1 MWGAGGVVL
10 AFRNQPTVSE
20 ATAEWEAWGGRVGT
34 GQHTEHKGRW
44 VRMDGVWEPRLRVR
58 EKNFMVEILKRESL
72 ELAELESSWCEL
84 KLQT

>member
-1 MWGAGGVVL
+1 M
-10 AFRNQPTVSE
+10 
-20 ATAEWEAWGGRVGT
+20 GT